1 MAFRILL
8 FSILFLFHH
17 QIVKAN
23 ECKTYQEF
31 DHKSAVILTAKYL
44 GDKYDYVNNSRA
56 YLAMTDAKLLK
67 QVFGDTEK
75 ENAALKQAEK
85 DFKVRV
91 KTFDN
96 HCFEVVSSLDIG
108 NYDSTS
114 QTFSITEI
122 SEQYSMIF
130 EPKYTRNNRF
140 PQKFRA
146 FIANYQDIRPIPYA
160 KEQVESLLNELF
172 TQQARILHKFYFD
185 VVSLKTDHSNSLL
198 VKVTK
203 VEVILEKQKRV
214 VIHSYQL

>member
-1 MAFRILL
+1 MRTTLFLL
-8 FSILFLFHH
+8 FFIFIAH
-17 QIVKAN
+17 IAKAN
-23 ECKTYQEF
+23 ECLSYQEF
-31 DHKSAVILTAKYL
+31 DHKTAVILTAKYL

-67 QVFGDTEK
+67 QVFGDKEK
-75 ENAALKQAEK
+75 EAAALKQAEI
-85 DFKVRV
+85 DFKEQV
-91 KTFDN
+91 KNSDS

-108 NYDSTS
+108 NYDLTS

-130 EPKYTRNNRF
+130 EPTYTRNNRF
-140 PQKFRA
+140 PQKFQV
-146 FIANYQDIRPIPYA
+146 FIANYNDIKPIPYV

-185 VVSLKTDHSNSLL
+185 VVGLKTDHRNSLL
-198 VKVTK
+198 VKVTN

-214 VIHSYQL
+214 VINSYQL